1 MRQKYKWVGAAIAT
15 LLIAPAGF
23 AKEAPP
29 RPELFRK
36 LVECRA
42 IADNALRLACF
53 DAQVTQLAEAE
64 ARNDVV
70 VVDRVQVQKAR
81 KSLFGLTLP
90 DLGLFGGDDPKDE
103 GVDQI
108 ETKITSAA
116 LSRDGKWRFTVED
129 GAKWVQTERRSIHAP
144 APGDSVRIRKAAMGS
159 FFANI
164 DGRTAIR
171 VRREN

>member
-1 MRQKYKWVGAAIAT
+1 MRNDWKWLAATIVAPLFAT
-15 LLIAPAGF
+15 ASF
-23 AKEAPP
+23 ANETPP
-29 RPELFRK
+29 RPEVFRK

-42 IADNALRLACF
+42 IADNNARLACF
-53 DAQVTQLAEAE
+53 DAQVMQLADAE

-81 KSLFGLTLP
+81 KSLFGLSLP
-90 DLGLFGGDDPKDE
+90 DLGLFGGNDSKDE

-108 ETKITSAA
+108 ETKIVSAA
-116 LSRDGKWRFTVED
+116 QMRDGKWRFTVED
-129 GAKWVQTERRSIHAP
+129 GAKWVQTETRTIHAP
-144 APGDSVRIRKAAMGS
+144 ASGDSVRIRKAAMGS